1 MKKQVLSA
9 LVILGLSAG
18 GAFAQEFTNVP
29 KAAPQA
35 IPPRPAIEEGSN
47 SSILHKVFTAPRKYQ
62 LVNPGAPASYGSG
75 QQVVAADSRLTSG
88 RPAIDPRDTS
98 GKPVLYWKV
107 LSFTF

>member
-1 MKKQVLSA
+1 MKKHLLFA
-9 LVILGLSAG
+9 LAMLGFTAG

-62 LVNPGAPASYGSG
+62 LVNPGAPATYGSG
-75 QQVVAADSRLTSG
+75 QQVVSADSRLTSG
-88 RPAIDPRDTS
+88 RPATDPRDTS
-98 GKPVLYWKV
+98 GKQTLYWKV
-107 LSFTF
+107 LSFAF

>member
-1 MKKQVLSA
+1 MKKHLLSDLVL
-9 LVILGLSAG
+9 LGLSAG

-35 IPPRPAIEEGSN
+35 LPPRPAIEEGFN

-75 QQVVAADSRLTSG
+75 QQVVAADSRLNSG
-88 RPAIDPRDTS
+88 RPPLDARDKS
-98 GKPVLYWKV
+98 GKPGLYWKLV
-107 LSFTF
+107 SFTS

>member
-1 MKKQVLSA
+1 MKKHLLSA
-9 LVILGLSAG
+9 LVLLGLSAG

-75 QQVVAADSRLTSG
+75 QRVVAADSRLTSG
-88 RPAIDPRDTS
+88 RPSLDPRDTS
-98 GKPVLYWKV
+98 GKPVLYWK
-107 LSFTF
+107 LFSLTF